1 MAIFRYKA
9 LNTAKKRVEGLI
21 EAENEYEAG
30 EILKEK
36 ELTIFSLRKESGF
49 GKEIK
54 ILNFFNRVKK
64 KDLVILFR
72 QFSVMISASVNIV
85 QALRILVEQTEN
97 IRLKIIVSEIADEVD
112 SGSRLSDSFE
122 RRSDVFSNFYINVVR
137 SGETS
142 GKLDEVLN
150 YLANEIEKDY
160 DLSMKI
166 RGAMIYP
173 VFILSGLLVVG
184 TIMMVVVI
192 PKLTDILE
200 EAGAGLPLS
209 TKIIIGISNFISGY
223 WWLILAGLVGFF
235 TVFYFYSKTET
246 GRRRIDFF
254 TLKLPVF
261 GELLKKIYVTRF
273 ARTMHTLIAGGV
285 TINQSLSIS
294 AEVIDNK
301 IYQDLII
308 QTAKSVDDGNSI
320 SSVFLENKEM
330 PKMVTQIINIGEKTG
345 KLDVVL
351 EKIADFYTR
360 EINNTVANLMILLE
374 PIILVIMGIGVG
386 VMVAGIIMPMYNMA
400 SVY

>member
-36 ELTIFSLRKESGF
+36 ELSIFSLRKESGF

-54 ILNFFNRVKK
+54 ILNLLNRVKK
-64 KDLVILFR
+64 KDLVVLFR

-122 RRSDVFSNFYINVVR
+122 KRPDVFSNFYINVVR

-160 DLSMKI
+160 DMSMKI

-173 VFILSGLLVVG
+173 AFILSGLLVVG

-200 EAGAGLPLS
+200 EAGAGLPMS
-209 TKIIIGISNFISGY
+209 TKIIIGISDFISGY
-223 WWLILAGLVGFF
+223 WWLIFAGLIGFF
-235 TVFYFYSKTET
+235 IAFYFYSRTET
-246 GRRRIDFF
+246 GRRRIDFLA
-254 TLKLPVF
+254 LKLPIF

-294 AEVIDNK
+294 AEVIENK
-301 IYQDLII
+301 IYQDLIL

-320 SSVFLENKEM
+320 SSVFLESKEM

-345 KLDVVL
+345 KLDIVL

-360 EINNTVANLMILLE
+360 EINNTVANLMVLLE
-374 PIILVIMGIGVG
+374 PVILVIMGVGVG

-400 SVY
+400 SAY